1 MARIAFLL
9 LTVGLTACS
18 VPPAAA
24 PVANAA
30 QVVQAPG
37 VGGAL
42 PTSGSGRPEPVTL
55 WQDADI
61 FHLVAR
67 VIESARTRVMVEM
80 YELGRRDLVSALGAA
95 HARGVAVQVI
105 TDPTVNASR
114 RSAVLL
120 DGLQVPE
127 RAYPVDDVRHQIDHV
142 KLLIADGEAVVGGM
156 NWGAHS
162 SRNHDYVLDTH
173 VPAEIARLV
182 RIFVQDWDL
191 AGGHPAPLAHAPS
204 EIAQTAPGE
213 EIRTM
218 LQGALGRA
226 HVRVLAEVY
235 TFTDPQILAGLAAA
249 HRRGASV
256 RVLLDPNQPYNRHA
270 YAVLSSSGVAVRWY
284 PVPKGALLHAKI
296 GLFDGVLI
304 LGSANWTLSGLGV
317 NHELDIETRDPHA
330 VSAYSSRFDSDWTKS
345 GGT

>member
-1 MARIAFLL
+1 MARFAFLL

-30 QVVQAPG
+30 QVAQAPG

-67 VIESARTRVMVEM
+67 LIESSRTRVMVEM

-95 HARGVAVQVI
+95 HARGVEVQVI

-120 DGLQVPE
+120 DRLQVPE
-127 RAYPVDDVRHQIDHV
+127 RVYPVDDVRHQIDHV
-142 KLLIADGEAVVGGM
+142 KLLIADGGAVVGGM

-162 SRNHDYVLDTH
+162 SRNHDYVLETH
-173 VPAEIARLV
+173 VPAEIARAV

-213 EIRTM
+213 EIRAM
-218 LQGALGRA
+218 LDGALGRA
-226 HVRVLAEVY
+226 RVRVLAEVY

-296 GLFDGVLI
+296 GLFDGELI

-317 NHELDIETRDPHA
+317 NHELDIETQDPHA
-330 VSAYSSRFDSDWTKS
+330 VSAYNSRFDSDWTKS
-345 GGT
+345 GGI